1 MLINRGVGA
10 GEVVTLKLMSGEEL
24 IAKYVEETGKGHKL
38 NKPMVLSMGPQGMGM
53 IPFAITVD
61 MEKEITINAAAV
73 IAIETTEKQFADAY
87 IQNTT
92 GIKLA

>member
-1 MLINRGVGA
+1 MLIDKGVSV
-10 GEVVTLKLMSGEEL
+10 GEVVTLKLISGEEML
-24 IAKYVEETGKGHKL
+24 ARYVDENDKHYKL

-61 MEKEITINAAAV
+61 MEKEVKLNRSAV
-73 IAIETTEKQFADAY
+73 IAIEPTEKQFADAY
-87 IQNTT
+87 MQNTT

>member
-1 MLINRGVGA
+1 MLIDKGISA
-10 GEVVTLKLMSGEEL
+10 GEVVTIKLISGEEML
-24 IAKYVEETGKGHKL
+24 ARYVEENDKQYKL

-61 MEKEITINAAAV
+61 MEKEVKLNRSAV
-73 IAIETTEKQFADAY
+73 IAIEPTEKQFADAY
-87 IQNTT
+87 VQNTT

>member
-1 MLINRGVGA
+1 MLIDKGISS
-10 GEVVTLKLMSGEEL
+10 GEVVTLKLISGEEM
-24 IAKYVEETGKGHKL
+24 IARYVEETDKHYKL

-61 MEKEITINAAAV
+61 MEKEIKINRAAI

-87 IQNTT
+87 MQNTT